1 MLQFGDKDAVFGCKL
16 AVFVCRRR
24 IVQPDLIVGRDDI
37 ARLRAFLIQNRGKR
51 RNVGEC
57 NLQIVRALFRELA
70 DADLLDQLPLC
81 EEAERRRRLLQFGED
96 MAGEENGNILLRVQR
111 PEQLPH
117 LMDAAR
123 IQSVDRLDLIMPPT
137 LCQHGT
143 RVCRCRFYWLHFRC
157 PALPAS
163 VSMPAQGSFSD
174 ADAVRAIAKKLMQAE
189 AAEPRGVRSRYLASM
204 LLLELREQALADA
217 PEDGGVSSSAEQLC
231 ERIKE
236 FVFFH
241 RFSDVKV
248 REIARELGY
257 HEKYLSAVFHRTE
270 GVTLKAYIDAQRCAE
285 AKRLL
290 LESRLTVTEVA
301 YYLNFPDPHSFARF
315 FKTTAGRTATQF
327 REEQSDPP
335 MPRASAE
342 APQAE
347 TPEEQGQ

>member
-1 MLQFGDKDAVFGCKL
+1 MVAKSNLHFDLNAPIQLLWFGEFISPERNWKHL
-16 AVFVCRRR
+16 TRRLFEYELF
-24 IVQPDLIVGRDDI
+24 IVTEGVLFI
-37 ARLRAFLIQNRGKR
+37 ADEER
-51 RNVGEC
+51 EHE
-57 NLQIVRALFRELA
+57 VRA
-70 DADLLDQLPLC
+70 
-81 EEAERRRRLLQFGED
+81 GEY
-96 MAGEENGNILLRVQR
+96 
-111 PEQLPH
+111 
-117 LMDAAR
+117 
-123 IQSVDRLDLIMPPT
+123 LIMPPT
-137 LCQHGT
+137 VFQHGT

-315 FKTTAGRTATQF
+315 FKTTAGRTATKF

-347 TPEEQGQ
+347 TPEKQGQ

>member
-1 MLQFGDKDAVFGCKL
+1 MVAKSNLHFDLNAPIQLLWFGEFISRERNWKHL
-16 AVFVCRRR
+16 TRRLFEYELF
-24 IVQPDLIVGRDDI
+24 IVTEGVLFI
-37 ARLRAFLIQNRGKR
+37 ADEER
-51 RNVGEC
+51 EHE
-57 NLQIVRALFRELA
+57 VRA
-70 DADLLDQLPLC
+70 
-81 EEAERRRRLLQFGED
+81 GEY
-96 MAGEENGNILLRVQR
+96 
-111 PEQLPH
+111 
-117 LMDAAR
+117 
-123 IQSVDRLDLIMPPT
+123 LIMPPT
-137 LCQHGT
+137 VFQHGT

-217 PEDGGVSSSAEQLC
+217 PEDSGVSSSAEQLC

>member
-1 MLQFGDKDAVFGCKL
+1 MVAKSNLHFDLNAPIQLLWFGEFISPERNWKHL
-16 AVFVCRRR
+16 TRRLFEYELF
-24 IVQPDLIVGRDDI
+24 IVTEGVLFI
-37 ARLRAFLIQNRGKR
+37 ADEER
-51 RNVGEC
+51 EHE
-57 NLQIVRALFRELA
+57 VRA
-70 DADLLDQLPLC
+70 
-81 EEAERRRRLLQFGED
+81 GEY
-96 MAGEENGNILLRVQR
+96 
-111 PEQLPH
+111 
-117 LMDAAR
+117 
-123 IQSVDRLDLIMPPT
+123 LIMPPT
-137 LCQHGT
+137 VFQHGT

-347 TPEEQGQ
+347 APEEQGQ

>member
-1 MLQFGDKDAVFGCKL
+1 MVAKSNLHFDLNAPIQLLWFGEFISPERNWKHL
-16 AVFVCRRR
+16 TRRLFEYELF
-24 IVQPDLIVGRDDI
+24 IVTEGVLFI
-37 ARLRAFLIQNRGKR
+37 ADEER
-51 RNVGEC
+51 EHE
-57 NLQIVRALFRELA
+57 VRA
-70 DADLLDQLPLC
+70 
-81 EEAERRRRLLQFGED
+81 GEY
-96 MAGEENGNILLRVQR
+96 
-111 PEQLPH
+111 
-117 LMDAAR
+117 
-123 IQSVDRLDLIMPPT
+123 LIMPPT

-217 PEDGGVSSSAEQLC
+217 PEDGGVNSSAEQLC

>member
-1 MLQFGDKDAVFGCKL
+1 MVAKSNLHFDLNAPIQLLWFGEFISPERNWKHL
-16 AVFVCRRR
+16 TRRLFEYELF
-24 IVQPDLIVGRDDI
+24 IVTEGVLFI
-37 ARLRAFLIQNRGKR
+37 ADEER
-51 RNVGEC
+51 EHE
-57 NLQIVRALFRELA
+57 VRA
-70 DADLLDQLPLC
+70 
-81 EEAERRRRLLQFGED
+81 GEY
-96 MAGEENGNILLRVQR
+96 
-111 PEQLPH
+111 
-117 LMDAAR
+117 
-123 IQSVDRLDLIMPPT
+123 LIMPPT
-137 LCQHGT
+137 VFQHGT

-204 LLLELREQALADA
+204 LLLELREQALADV
-217 PEDGGVSSSAEQLC
+217 PEDGGVNSSAEQLC

-315 FKTTAGRTATQF
+315 FKTTTGRTATQF
-327 REEQSDPP
+327 REEQSSPP

>member
-1 MLQFGDKDAVFGCKL
+1 MVAKSNLHFDLNAPIQLLWFGEFISPERNWKHL
-16 AVFVCRRR
+16 TRRLFEYELF
-24 IVQPDLIVGRDDI
+24 IVTEGVLFI
-37 ARLRAFLIQNRGKR
+37 ADEER
-51 RNVGEC
+51 EHE
-57 NLQIVRALFRELA
+57 VRA
-70 DADLLDQLPLC
+70 
-81 EEAERRRRLLQFGED
+81 GEY
-96 MAGEENGNILLRVQR
+96 
-111 PEQLPH
+111 
-117 LMDAAR
+117 
-123 IQSVDRLDLIMPPT
+123 LIMPPT
-137 LCQHGT
+137 VFQHGT

-163 VSMPAQGSFSD
+163 ISMPAQGSFSD

-315 FKTTAGRTATQF
+315 FKTTTGRTATQF
-327 REEQSDPP
+327 REEQSSPP

>member
-1 MLQFGDKDAVFGCKL
+1 MVAKSNLHFDLNAPIQLLWFGEFISPERNWKHL
-16 AVFVCRRR
+16 TRRLFEYELF
-24 IVQPDLIVGRDDI
+24 IVTEGVLFI
-37 ARLRAFLIQNRGKR
+37 ADEER
-51 RNVGEC
+51 EHE
-57 NLQIVRALFRELA
+57 VRA
-70 DADLLDQLPLC
+70 
-81 EEAERRRRLLQFGED
+81 GEY
-96 MAGEENGNILLRVQR
+96 
-111 PEQLPH
+111 
-117 LMDAAR
+117 
-123 IQSVDRLDLIMPPT
+123 LIMPPT
-137 LCQHGT
+137 VFQHGT

-217 PEDGGVSSSAEQLC
+217 PEDGGVNSSAEQLC